1 MNINDYNS
9 KNTGRQVLVLRE
21 DDIKVLNHF
30 AGIAK
35 NGDLKGLIVCSKY
48 AGFTDTYRL
57 LTVKDTHEE
66 LSGSNTA
73 TPLMYDVL
81 DVLKKAKS
89 LAVLEDGKIAV
100 QVEMEVT
107 EYEPMKDVKD
117 VKVPNISKVVEDLEY
132 ENHCEAHPLINF
144 TENTVWKMLKTVGG
158 MEDFKR
164 FFNFENGK
172 VTVEAYPNDESKLF
186 LEIMELDN
194 TTASL
199 KTSLNFKYVDLWF
212 KWTKNGKFDLAIG
225 KNSNCAVKF
234 SKNNIGYI
242 VMPLTMIR

>member
-194 TTASL
+194 TKASL

>member
-1 MNINDYNS
+1 MDITEYKS
-9 KNTGRQVLVLRE
+9 KNEGKYVLVLRE

-89 LAVLEDGKIAV
+89 LAVLEDGK
-100 QVEMEVT
+100 
-107 EYEPMKDVKD
+107 
-117 VKVPNISKVVEDLEY
+117 
-132 ENHCEAHPLINF
+132 
-144 TENTVWKMLKTVGG
+144 
-158 MEDFKR
+158 
-164 FFNFENGK
+164 

-194 TTASL
+194 TKASL

-212 KWTKNGKFDLAIG
+212 KWIKANKFNIALG
-225 KNSNCAVKF
+225 KNNRSAIKF
-234 SKNNIGYI
+234 SNENTDYI
-242 VMPLTMIR
+242 VMPQALRS